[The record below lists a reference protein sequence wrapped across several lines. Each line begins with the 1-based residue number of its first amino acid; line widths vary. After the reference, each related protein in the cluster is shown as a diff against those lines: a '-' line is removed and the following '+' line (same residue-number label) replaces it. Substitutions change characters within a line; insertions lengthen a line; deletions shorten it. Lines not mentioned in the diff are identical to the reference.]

1 MELFS
6 ENSEH
11 SENSRAERSRRYRA
25 LDHISDPMLYKAI
38 FAGLLLGTDALR
50 LGEVIDRRAALR
62 IAAAAPLAALAQA
75 ASAERPTGTTA
86 LGGRWMDSASSNIVL
101 GSGNGDSKEAATLAL
116 NPKTGKGTQDGK
128 RVDDAGATYY
138 AKSLT
143 GSPGS
148 ASALNGRKG
157 GNIPSIR
164 LAGKWSDPMHP
175 GCTRKIQL
183 SAGKAFIAGSD
194 EDGKPVRCPRSCACA
209 APDRLS
215 LTPTDSSMRVAFLY
229 VMQWKVVGTV
239 TGNDIIID
247 FSPKGGPKDVK
258 ATFVIGKGITF
269 PDGNV
274 WSRIS

>member
-1 MELFS
+1 MYSCTVLRCVSKNVTGYKSFV
-6 ENSEH
+6 ENGIGNLTESAR
-11 SENSRAERSRRYRA
+11 NLRA
-25 LDHISDPMLYKAI
+25 LSFSTISDSIMLYKAI

-62 IAAAAPLAALAQA
+62 IAAAAPLTALAQA

-86 LGGRWMDSASSNIVL
+86 LGGRWMDSASSNVVL

-138 AKSLT
+138 DKSLT

-157 GNIPSIR
+157 GNIPSVR

-175 GCTRKIQL
+175 GCARKIQL
-183 SAGKAFIAGSD
+183 SAGKAFIAGAD
-194 EDGKPVRCPRSCACA
+194 EDGKPVRFPRSCARA
-209 APDRLS
+209 THPIA
-215 LTPTDSSMRVAFLY
+215 TP
-229 VMQWKVVGTV
+229 
-239 TGNDIIID
+239 
-247 FSPKGGPKDVK
+247 
-258 ATFVIGKGITF
+258 
-269 PDGNV
+269 
-274 WSRIS
+274 